1 MRSQLAQIVSL
12 QFVILSIVS
21 ASSNRVSASSNR
33 VVAVP
38 LQMATAEPEEKSS
51 GAAQPTAKPQSLAL
65 LNTRSAKIG
74 MWELYVSNPQV
85 STYEWTDKKS
95 QEVKSNQ
102 VFRCLLVDRNDPA
115 NYCVGECKKK
125 PTEGPQPL
133 EAMTKKMKDGL
144 GFRFS
149 KVALAET
156 KQEFISSPKKV
167 VINLAASKLDPILA
181 TGGSTPKP
189 VPAMTVAEVLG
200 FNANQRFDMTAL
212 VDRVSETPRQAG
224 AARQVF
230 DVFLVD
236 DSKSG
241 DKTLDLK
248 VSLFAAEE
256 SVAALRAH
264 MKGFEKS
271 STAITFFGL
280 QAKKNDK
287 GYSVQSSKDFF
298 SAQASGDRA
307 AVLKEAAATLHS
319 LPPES
324 REIIQAS
331 FEGQRDYTC
340 IQGTETFA
348 CLLDSMSGTTGIAAI
363 DREATV
369 WQANWAEVSWPTG
382 KDICTSDGAR
392 IWFQTL
398 VSDVTGS
405 VSAWCNESTAL
416 ALSQLRTKEAF
427 VAAHAAGDSLFPSL
441 SSVKLVRKPGDA
453 PQLAGAGSASQ
464 LQLVEGMDQSFKI
477 APAKS
482 TFDLLP
488 LARACSNHSCG
499 IRPACLRNIRQ
510 SAQYALAVEEDD
522 STGGTVLVPCQK
534 VVALVRSCHK
544 SKLEKLGNGFNL
556 VTNGVQDVIPA
567 GAEAATPDQEFT
579 LTTMCTAENLTQYKL
594 DPPRGQKQHALVTIT
609 DVAAGLFVVETVQ
622 LVSSEDANDLTT
634 SMTTWARLAKELV
647 LGDSG
652 KRSLPWTDVS
662 SPASAKKCRTLGRC
676 PTDPV

>member
-1 MRSQLAQIVSL
+1 
-12 QFVILSIVS
+12 
-21 ASSNRVSASSNR
+21 
-33 VVAVP
+33 
-38 LQMATAEPEEKSS
+38 MAKPEPQEKNS
-51 GAAQPTAKPQSLAL
+51 GAAQPTAKPQSLAF
-65 LNTRSAKIG
+65 LNTRSANIG

-125 PTEGPQPL
+125 PTEGAQRL
-133 EAMTKKMKDGL
+133 EAMAKKMRDGL
-144 GFRFS
+144 SFRFS

-156 KQEFISSPKKV
+156 KQEYISSPKKV

-181 TGGSTPKP
+181 TGGSAPKP
-189 VPAMTVAEVLG
+189 VPAMTVADVLG
-200 FNANQRFDMTAL
+200 FNANQRFDITAL

-224 AARQVF
+224 LARKVF

-236 DSKSG
+236 DSKSD

-248 VSLFAAEE
+248 VSLFVAER
-256 SVAALRAH
+256 SFAALHAD
-264 MKGFEKS
+264 MKQTAKS

-280 QAKKNDK
+280 QATKNDK
-287 GYSVQSSKDFF
+287 GYSVQSSRDFF
-298 SAQASGDRA
+298 WAQASGDRA
-307 AVLKEAAATLHS
+307 AVLQDAAATLHS

-331 FEGQRDYTC
+331 FEGQRDYAC

-363 DREATV
+363 DSEATV

-382 KDICTSDGAR
+382 KNICSSDGAR

-398 VSDVTGS
+398 VSDISGS

-416 ALSQLRTKEAF
+416 ALSQLPNKEAF

-453 PQLAGAGSASQ
+453 QQLAGAGSVSQ
-464 LQLVEGMDQSFKI
+464 LQLVEGMDQSFAI

-510 SAQYALAVEEDD
+510 SAQYALAVAEDD
-522 STGGTVLVPCQK
+522 AIGTTALVPCQK
-534 VVALVRSCHK
+534 VVALVRSSYK
-544 SKLEKLGNGFNL
+544 SKPEQLDNGFNL

-567 GAEAATPDQEFT
+567 GGDAPTPEQEFT

-609 DVAAGLFVVETVQ
+609 DVAAGVFVVETVQ
-622 LVSSEDANDLTT
+622 LVSSEDANALTT
-634 SMTTWARLAKELV
+634 SMTTWARLARELV

-662 SPASAKKCRTLGRC
+662 SPASAKKCRLLGRY